1 MRRSAS
7 TPETESLFQITRI
20 LVTLSDPSLVV
31 DPPGFL
37 LYLRST
43 TFP

>member
-7 TPETESLFQITRI
+7 TPETEFLFQMTRI
-20 LVTLSDPSLVV
+20 LVTLNKPSLVV

-37 LYLRST
+37 FDLRST